1 MTRHFSTPLLVVSL
15 ATATFLATP
24 ASTATDPGPYTV
36 HEWGTFTSIA
46 GPDGNAT
53 EWLPQTGPSDL
64 PCFVRRSLFNA
75 KGSLPG
81 TVRMETPV
89 LYFYTDRPITMD
101 VSVRFRDG
109 LITEWFPPAQVT
121 PDSFPIPP
129 NTGGSIRWQRVTV
142 SPGAPE
148 DFPIENTPSHYYA
161 ARRTNAVP
169 LQAGPNTE
177 KFLFYRGVGRIAL
190 PIAATV
196 GGDGKVAVKNSGDLR
211 LGDVILFKNERGHIA
226 YDVLRD
232 LTTVDPPVE
241 GQEPTTELERMLEA
255 NGLYA
260 EEARAMID
268 TWRDSWFEDGTRL
281 IYIVPRPVID
291 AELPLTIAPPPADTA
306 RVFVG
311 RMELVTP
318 SIVNDIRTALLAD
331 DRATLHRYSRF
342 LDAMGRRVI
351 AESAPDDRERLTQQ
365 LRRLNLGAI
374 STPAC
379 R

>member
-1 MTRHFSTPLLVVSL
+1 M
-15 ATATFLATP
+15 ATASFLAAP
-24 ASTATDPGPYTV
+24 ASTATDPGPFTV

-46 GPDGNAT
+46 GPDGDAV
-53 EWLPQTGPSDL
+53 EWLPQAGPSDL
-64 PCFVRRSLFNA
+64 PCFVQRSPFSV
-75 KGSLPG
+75 KGSLSG

-89 LYFYTDRPITMD
+89 LYFYATRATTVD

-109 LITEWFPPAQVT
+109 LITEWFPPARVT
-121 PDSFPIPP
+121 PDGFPVPVRGEGAIGWRHVQI
-129 NTGGSIRWQRVTV
+129 T
-142 SPGAPE
+142 PGAAE
-148 DFPIENTPSHYYA
+148 DFPTESAASHYYA

-169 LQAGPNTE
+169 VQSGSNKE
-177 KFLFYRGVGRIAL
+177 KFLFYRGVGRMAL

-196 GGDGKVAVKNSGDLR
+196 GSDGQVAVRNRGGQR
-211 LGDVILFKNERGHIA
+211 VGDVILFKNERGRIA

-232 LTTVDPPVE
+232 LITVDPPVADR
-241 GQEPTTELERMLEA
+241 EPTTELEAMLEA

-268 TWRDSWFEDGTRL
+268 TWRDSWFEEGTRL
-281 IYIVPRPVID
+281 LYIVPRPAID
-291 AELPLTIAPPPADTA
+291 AVLPLTINPPPADIA

-318 SIVNDIRTALLAD
+318 AIVNDIRNALLAD
-331 DRATLHRYSRF
+331 DRATLQRYGRF

-351 AESAPDDRERLTQQ
+351 AESAPDDRERLAQ
-365 LRRLNLGAI
+365 LLQR
-374 STPAC
+374 STVTAYPAAAC